1 MRIILQND
9 ILNSQ
14 NVKVKD
20 DLCGFFVYLGNIGN
34 KMFKNLTKFS
44 WALYTICMMAAI
56 VRIEINL
63 TNKSHVIYCDL
74 WETLKQFTN

>member
-1 MRIILQND
+1 MNTAEHNQVRIILQND

-20 DLCGFFVYLGNIGN
+20 DLCGFFIYLGNIGN

-44 WALYTICMMAAI
+44 WAYIICMMVAI
-56 VRIEINL
+56 VKMEINL
-63 TNKSHVIYCDL
+63 TN
-74 WETLKQFTN
+74 